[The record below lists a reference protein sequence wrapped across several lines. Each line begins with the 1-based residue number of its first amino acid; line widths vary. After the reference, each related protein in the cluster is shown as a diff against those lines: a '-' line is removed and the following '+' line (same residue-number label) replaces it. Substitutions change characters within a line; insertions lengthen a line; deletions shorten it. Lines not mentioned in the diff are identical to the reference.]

1 LRDVVK
7 GLDQEVDVVEGACF
21 RGKAEAEQCQLDGE
35 AAG

>member
-1 LRDVVK
+1 VVK